1 MTSDRAHAAQP
12 VPHPWPQLGLALLLT
27 ACTGDIEVPPPH
39 ASPPEP
45 EGGGAAPGGDVDH
58 ATAPVMRR
66 LTRDELTATLEALVG
81 RAIDVEG
88 VPAEAPDGAYRRMGE
103 AQTLSARH
111 VEAYHELGAR
121 LTDEAAADAAVL
133 DRLMPGCDP
142 SALGPVTPAR
152 SVSSTGAAL
161 EGPDPSYLA
170 CYAGDLWGEEL
181 MCPEVTDPDE
191 VKLRLSSGH
200 VFFTVSIAS
209 AGVYALE
216 VEASAVDYR
225 YSETTMQVMSDGAE
239 VGTLTL
245 ALDPRASD
253 RTYETYAT
261 QLDLA
266 AGDHRL
272 RLQKTDSEIYIRS
285 VTLRGPI
292 DAEADLFATERAAC
306 ADAFVDDFAPRA
318 WRRPLAPDERSVM
331 RDLFQSGMDGG
342 TFFDGLRMA
351 LEYTLQSPDFL
362 YHVELGTPTD
372 DPRLFRLTDFEL
384 ASRLSYL
391 AWGTPPDEELWQAAE
406 RGELHT
412 EAQVRAQ
419 AERLFR
425 DPRARATVRSFYEQW
440 LQLEQME
447 SLTKDTEL
455 FPEFDSDVRAAM
467 REETRAYLDRMIWEE
482 GATFR
487 DVLTSRRTVL
497 PPALA
502 PLYDVPALTDT
513 DWVDLPPERMGL
525 LTHPSLLAVNAKS
538 NGHSPV
544 RRGVFV
550 LDRILCAEPSPPP
563 EGVDFSAV
571 ERSTARTTRERF
583 AEHTSNAACSSCHRN
598 IDPIGFTFESFD
610 GIGRFRTH
618 ENEVPIDA
626 TGGVPPLGIE
636 PGELDGAVELSQA
649 LADSDEVSRCLTRHW
664 ARHGLGRYEHP
675 LDDDTLESL
684 YVALEESGIRG
695 MLVRLATT
703 RAFLHRVQIETEDG
717 DE

>member
-1 MTSDRAHAAQP
+1 MTPDRACAAPTVRHA
-12 VPHPWPQLGLALLLT
+12 WPLALASLL
-27 ACTGDIEVPPPH
+27 AGCTGLVELPPPP
-39 ASPPEP
+39 ASPPE
-45 EGGGAAPGGDVDH
+45 GGTPPGVDVRH
-58 ATAPVMRR
+58 ASSPVMRR

-81 RAIDVEG
+81 RAVEVEG
-88 VPAEAPDGAYRRMGE
+88 VPAEAPDGAYQRMGE

-121 LTDEAAADAAVL
+121 LTAEAAADVAVL

-142 SALGPVTPAR
+142 SALGPVTPA
-152 SVSSTGAAL
+152 SSISSTGAAL

-170 CYAGDLWGEEL
+170 CYAGDLWGEDV

-200 VFFTVSIAS
+200 VFFAVSIA
-209 AGVYALE
+209 APGVYALE

-225 YSETTMQVMSDGAE
+225 YSETTLQITSAGVDVGA
-239 VGTLTL
+239 VTL
-245 ALDPRASD
+245 ALDSNAAD
-253 RTYETYAT
+253 RTYDTYAT

-272 RLQKTDSEIYIRS
+272 RLQKTDSAIYIRS

-292 DAEADLFATERAAC
+292 DAEAELFAAERAAC

-318 WRRPLAPDERSVM
+318 WRRPLAPDEHAVM

-351 LEYTLQSPDFL
+351 LEYTLQAPDFL

-391 AWGTPPDEELWQAAE
+391 AWGTPPDETLWQAAE

-412 EAQVRAQ
+412 EEQVRAQ
-419 AERLFR
+419 AERLFS
-425 DPRARATVRSFYEQW
+425 DPRAHATVRRFYEQW
-440 LQLEQME
+440 LRLDQME
-447 SLTKDTEL
+447 SLTKDTAL
-455 FPEFDSDVRAAM
+455 FPEFDNEVREAM
-467 REETRAYLDRMIWEE
+467 LEETRAYLDRMIWEE

-487 DVLTSRRTVL
+487 DVLTSPRTVL

-502 PLYDVPALTDT
+502 PLYGVPAPADT

-550 LDRILCAEPSPPP
+550 LDRILCAEPPPPP

-571 ERSTARTTRERF
+571 DRSTARTTRERF
-583 AEHTSNAACSSCHRN
+583 AEHTSNPACSGCHAN
-598 IDPIGFTFESFD
+598 IDPIGFAFESFD

-626 TGGVPPLGIE
+626 TGGVPPLGIG
-636 PGELDGAVELSQA
+636 PGQLDGAVELSQA
-649 LADSDEVSRCLTRHW
+649 LAESDEVSRCLTRHW

-703 RAFLHRVQIETEDG
+703 RAFLHRAQIETED